1 MSLDSKNKTEKL
13 IANNKKAFYDYF
25 IEKEIQCGISL
36 CGTEVKSLREGKCSI
51 KEAFI
56 RIINGEALIMN
67 MNISPYEKEIFLI
80 EILLEL
86 ESYYSINTK

>member
-1 MSLDSKNKTEKL
+1 MPIIRKHFLRL
-13 IANNKKAFYDYF
+13 FYR
-25 IEKEIQCGISL
+25 KEIQCGISL

-67 MNISPYEKEIFLI
+67 MNISPYEKGNIFNRDPSKR
-80 EILLEL
+80 L